1 MNRNRLL
8 VGLAVAVILAFL
20 VSSFVYQ
27 KFKQASAVVPAV
39 VTKKIVVATAPM
51 QLGTR
56 LDPTK
61 LRLISWPGNAPLAGA
76 FSRVEDCTNRALITS
91 VAENEPILESKLA
104 SVQSGAGLP
113 ATIPEGMR
121 ALSIAVNDVVA
132 VAGFV
137 MPGTMVDVLVTGQTA
152 GGANITKTILENVR
166 VLAAGQKIEQ
176 DRDGKPQ
183 TVPVITLL
191 VSPED
196 AAKLTMAANQ
206 GKLQLALRNTVD
218 SKVVAPAPVLQAT
231 LFGGSAP
238 PPPPAKHTGPGKPP
252 QPPPAPY
259 LIEVISGSKRENKSF
274 PAATADAATGK
285 PNDQS
290 SSKP

>member
-1 MNRNRLL
+1 MNRNRLII
-8 VGLAVAVILAFL
+8 GLAVAVVLAFL

-39 VTKKIVVATAPM
+39 AMKQIVVAAAPL

-61 LRLISWPGNAPLAGA
+61 LRLISWPGNQPLAGM
-76 FSRVEDCTNRALITS
+76 FTRVEDCTNRALITP

-121 ALSIAVNDVVA
+121 AVSVAVNDVVA

-137 MPGTMVDVLVTGQTA
+137 IPGTMVDVLVTGQA
-152 GGANITKTILENVR
+152 IGASGGGSITRTILENVR

-183 TVPVITLL
+183 PVPVITLL
-191 VSPED
+191 VTPED
-196 AAKLTMAANQ
+196 ASRLTMASTQ
-206 GKLQLALRNTVD
+206 GKIQLALRNTIDGKTV
-218 SKVVAPAPVLQAT
+218 SPPPVLQAT
-231 LFGGSAP
+231 LFGGGAPPAPIKHGVPQRAAP
-238 PPPPAKHTGPGKPP
+238 PPPYT
-252 QPPPAPY
+252 
-259 LIEVISGSKRENKSF
+259 IEIIVGNKRENKSF
-274 PAATADAATGK
+274 PN
-285 PNDQS
+285 P
-290 SSKP
+290 